1 MSSPTL
7 LVGLGGT
14 GSKIVAKVSDMIS
27 DEQRRDISC
36 VIFDTDANDI
46 PMIKT
51 NNPEIR
57 VVQTSARMT
66 VGEYLEEDHY
76 ARDTWFPNNPILDR
90 KVLSE
95 GAGQVRSIS
104 RLGFESAIRIGHMDP
119 LHDAITDLYKV
130 DQKKAENSLRV
141 TIVSSL
147 AGGTG
152 SGLIVP
158 VAMYIQRYLE
168 DHFHQNSNITRG
180 FFILPEVFYGAIP
193 ADQRD
198 NLKSNAYAS
207 LRELDAFL
215 VKGNKLLSEEYQDSV
230 KLEMPVAGTDRHE
243 DYDVLPYNFCFLF
256 DAQNA
261 EGKKLNSLEQYMDH
275 AANIIYSMSIG
286 PMNKRSN
293 SAEDNVIR
301 KLAKEGGRNRYA
313 GAGASRLIYPYE
325 DICQYIGLNWAK
337 QSVSEQWLEYDRQ
350 FKMER
355 ERAAKRREEGYFE
368 KEVNRSEKYT
378 SSIES
383 DANGKKPFAQS
394 ILLSVKNPQEGKD
407 SVAAY
412 LNNVDD
418 YLISG
423 LTGAAEVQNT
433 KATLDSYLKKIDED
447 TDINEEKTYLNKAA
461 SELQSYLQSI
471 NAYVENEYRNVA
483 YTLYEGASNQGK
495 LDQGY
500 YLEKVIEN
508 NGQILHPNAV
518 RYLLIKIL
526 DDMKKIQKGDQQFID
541 ANEKNLLNFV
551 EQPWKKFLEEEGAK
565 SFDEYK
571 PKGIFGT
578 KKKHKEKHN
587 ELKRTLKSKEKAIED
602 LGNRKIRAKVYERG
616 IQYMNSLIE
625 GLEQFYDAFESQID
639 LLDERQEAIEKRYTQ
654 APGMTVRYVLA
665 SHDALEALS
674 KRYPYTGSLLN
685 VDSDLS
691 KRIVDKTF
699 AYAKMNTK
707 PNPSRYFGDLFE
719 EQILEHY
726 QELAN
731 KKVNKDLDNG
741 ILAAIE
747 LEADLLLSEEQKES
761 SMAVDQYVRDVI
773 GSTRALSTPFI
784 EKPSEIN
791 ASPIYASAFHPSLLP
806 ARGDE
811 SYQAKLIQEELI
823 AKGGIGD
830 DEIDKNT
837 IMFYQSY
844 YGLRANS
851 LSKFAPPRHSE
862 TYQRNGGEYFNAY
875 SELVSGIH
883 PNSRKSQE
891 ISPHIDRRWH
901 LAAKMP
907 DLDEGN
913 QVIEEYGI
921 SAAFFWALV
930 FDYLKFNT
938 ESSGQDVF
946 DLENILLGI
955 SDGTLL
961 VDDQKRA
968 SKLHEVLQ
976 ALSMQPSY
984 VSTIRKKVQE
994 QIDFA
999 TDSSIPVEKTEIYR
1013 KMKNIQTWYKPEWIG
1028 LETEETVHP
1037 AAQKLD
1043 VSLFEIPLIMKA
1055 AMPASETNDERLLK
1069 LLQVMLKESASYLA
1083 GFSSPEELAGKIR
1096 TFISDQ
1102 YDKFT
1107 ESLKN
1112 IEEKNTDAGNKFVH
1126 DSLVA
1131 DELDTAAIFLQENGV
1146 YDLAAEMIKN
1156 AKDRKA

>member
-1 MSSPTL
+1 
-7 LVGLGGT
+7 
-14 GSKIVAKVSDMIS
+14 
-27 DEQRRDISC
+27 
-36 VIFDTDANDI
+36 
-46 PMIKT
+46 
-51 NNPEIR
+51 
-57 VVQTSARMT
+57 
-66 VGEYLEEDHY
+66 
-76 ARDTWFPNNPILDR
+76 
-90 KVLSE
+90 
-95 GAGQVRSIS
+95 
-104 RLGFESAIRIGHMDP
+104 
-119 LHDAITDLYKV
+119 
-130 DQKKAENSLRV
+130 
-141 TIVSSL
+141 
-147 AGGTG
+147 
-152 SGLIVP
+152 
-158 VAMYIQRYLE
+158 
-168 DHFHQNSNITRG
+168 
-180 FFILPEVFYGAIP
+180 
-193 ADQRD
+193 
-198 NLKSNAYAS
+198 
-207 LRELDAFL
+207 
-215 VKGNKLLSEEYQDSV
+215 
-230 KLEMPVAGTDRHE
+230 
-243 DYDVLPYNFCFLF
+243 
-256 DAQNA
+256 
-261 EGKKLNSLEQYMDH
+261 
-275 AANIIYSMSIG
+275 
-286 PMNKRSN
+286 
-293 SAEDNVIR
+293 
-301 KLAKEGGRNRYA
+301 
-313 GAGASRLIYPYE
+313 
-325 DICQYIGLNWAK
+325 
-337 QSVSEQWLEYDRQ
+337 
-350 FKMER
+350 
-355 ERAAKRREEGYFE
+355 
-368 KEVNRSEKYT
+368 
-378 SSIES
+378 
-383 DANGKKPFAQS
+383 
-394 ILLSVKNPQEGKD
+394 
-407 SVAAY
+407 
-412 LNNVDD
+412 
-418 YLISG
+418 
-423 LTGAAEVQNT
+423 
-433 KATLDSYLKKIDED
+433 
-447 TDINEEKTYLNKAA
+447 
-461 SELQSYLQSI
+461 
-471 NAYVENEYRNVA
+471 
-483 YTLYEGASNQGK
+483 
-495 LDQGY
+495 
-500 YLEKVIEN
+500 
-508 NGQILHPNAV
+508 
-518 RYLLIKIL
+518 
-526 DDMKKIQKGDQQFID
+526 
-541 ANEKNLLNFV
+541 
-551 EQPWKKFLEEEGAK
+551 
-565 SFDEYK
+565 
-571 PKGIFGT
+571 
-578 KKKHKEKHN
+578 
-587 ELKRTLKSKEKAIED
+587 
-602 LGNRKIRAKVYERG
+602 
-616 IQYMNSLIE
+616 
-625 GLEQFYDAFESQID
+625 
-639 LLDERQEAIEKRYTQ
+639 
-654 APGMTVRYVLA
+654 MTVRYVLA

-955 SDGTLL
+955 NDGTLL

-1131 DELDTAAIFLQENGV
+1131 DELDTAAIFLQKWCV
-1146 YDLAAEMIKN
+1146 
-1156 AKDRKA
+1156 